1 MGYDTTFKWDIS
13 EFRKLYVVTIK
24 RVNKEMFV
32 ALVVCLLIVLLEG
45 IRSLIL
51 GHWIMAVAKI
61 LFVVALCLIVQ
72 ISSEVKLKKTVAN
85 LGDKLY
91 IPQHILFFED
101 RAEISAGDT
110 NKIYMY
116 DDLVRIIETD
126 TNFYFF
132 ADKRAAFS
140 VWKNKCSPELTE
152 RIRRKLK

>member
-13 EFRKLYVVTIK
+13 EYRKLYVVTFK
-24 RVNKEMFV
+24 KVNKEMFV
-32 ALVVCLLIVLLEG
+32 ALAVCLLIVLLQG

-51 GHWIMAVAKI
+51 GHWITAVASI
-61 LFVVALCLIVQ
+61 LLVVALCFIVQ
-72 ISSEVKLKKTVAN
+72 IASEVKMRKVVAN
-85 LGDKLY
+85 LGEKLY
-91 IPQHILFFED
+91 IPLHLLFFED
-101 RAEISAGDT
+101 RVELSAGIS

-132 ADKRAAFS
+132 ADKRTAFS